1 MADIR
6 ENTVSSQGQVGAEQ
20 SLFGERSS
28 GKKLLFLGN
37 SITRHSPA
45 PQIGW
50 HGDWGMAASSRENDY
65 VHQTMKRVRTAAPDA
80 SFLVAQ
86 ISLWEREF
94 WNEAIIEQNYGQ
106 AVRYGADIIIMRVVE
121 NVPEEEL
128 DRHSFEEGYVR
139 LLEKM
144 NPGNAKIVLTTS
156 FWPAGRR
163 DEMIRSIAAKRGYA
177 LVELNDLGSDDR
189 YTAKGRFEH
198 AGVAAHPGDLGMEAI
213 AQRLFDAIQA
223 EL

>member
-6 ENTVSSQGQVGAEQ
+6 ENTVSSKGQVGNAQ
-20 SLFGERSS
+20 SLFGEKNS

-50 HGDWGMAASSRENDY
+50 NGDWGMAASSREKDY
-65 VHQTMKRVRTAAPDA
+65 VHQTMKKVRTIAPDA

-86 ISLWEREF
+86 IALWEREF
-94 WNEAIIEQNYGQ
+94 WTEAVIAQNYED
-106 AVRYGADIIIMRVVE
+106 AVRYGADILIMRAVE

-128 DRHSFEEGYVR
+128 EKHSFEDGYVG

-144 NPGNAKIVLTTS
+144 NKGNAKIVLTTS

-163 DEMIRSIAAKRGYA
+163 DEMIRGIAEKRGYA
-177 LVELNDLGSDDR
+177 LVELNDLGRDDR
-189 YTAKGRFEH
+189 YTAKGLFEH
-198 AGVAAHPGDLGMEAI
+198 AGVAAHPGDLGMETI
-213 AQRLFDAIQA
+213 AQRLFDAIRT